1 MLKQTLQNH
10 ATENSSLK
18 NLVLRIRP
26 KNLLVVMA
34 SVIFIVETLVM
45 FILSEIPPISRGWEA
60 ILDSSILL
68 LLLTPF
74 YLYIYRPFWEERQKQ
89 SRQIRF
95 LSQQLLTATDEESKR
110 IAHEIHDQCGQ
121 TLTALQ
127 FGLQSLKKLIVD
139 CDPKALRRTEY
150 LEKAACQLSEELRS
164 LTKRLRPAI
173 LDQAGL
179 VAALNSQAEEFRQNY
194 PDITVTNRFFQKAE
208 LPQRLPSQTEDAIY
222 RICQEALTNIA
233 RHASATEIFLSL
245 SLKNRL
251 LQLEI
256 LDNGSGFDLADC
268 LDQQEGVCGVGLLG
282 MRERALMVGGQLKI
296 ISRPGEGTKI
306 SASFPTN
313 ME

>member
-1 MLKQTLQNH
+1 MLKQILQNH
-10 ATENSSLK
+10 AALNASLK
-18 NLVLRIRP
+18 NLVLRMRP

-34 SVIFIVETLVM
+34 LVIFVVETLVM
-45 FILSEIPPISRGWEA
+45 FILSEIPPLSRGWEA

-127 FGLQSLKKLIVD
+127 FGLQSLKRLITD
-139 CDPKALRRTEY
+139 CDPKALERTEY
-150 LEKAACQLSEELRS
+150 LEKAACQLSGELRS

-179 VAALNSQAEEFRQNY
+179 LAALNSQAEEFRQNY
-194 PDITVTNRFFQKAE
+194 PGITVTSRFFQKAD

-233 RHASATEIFLSL
+233 RHASATEVSLSL
-245 SLKNRL
+245 SLENRC

-256 LDNGSGFDLADC
+256 ADNGSGFDLAGC
-268 LDQQEGVCGVGLLG
+268 LDRQEGACGIGLLG
-282 MRERALMVGGQLKI
+282 MRERAAMVGGQLKI
-296 ISRPGEGTKI
+296 ISRPGQGTTI